1 MNITQIFNFLN
12 DLQANNSKEWFDL
25 HRNDYENIKI
35 QLKKFVAEIIEEVS
49 VLDPE
54 LDTLE
59 PKYCLFRINRDVRFS
74 ANKSPYKNNIG
85 MSITKGGKKS
95 LYSGCYFHIQPGNQ
109 SFMAG
114 GLYLPTAEILK
125 KVRAEIDYNPT
136 EIEKLLIN
144 SNFKKYFNTLAGDK
158 LIKPPKGY
166 EASHPQVE
174 LLKHKSFLGWHQ
186 ISDKELLTMDVKKY
200 FLTIFK
206 SLMPLNAFLNKAVDF
221 KE

>member
-1 MNITQIFNFLN
+1 MNLPQILNFLT

-25 HRNDYENIKI
+25 HRNEYEKIKS
-35 QLKKFVAEIIEEVS
+35 QLKEFVAEILVEAS

-54 LDTLE
+54 LNTLE
-59 PKYCLFRINRDVRFS
+59 PKDCLFRINRDVRFS
-74 ANKSPYKNNIG
+74 ANKNPYKNNIG
-85 MSITKGGKKS
+85 LSFTKGGKKS

-114 GLYLPTAEILK
+114 GLYMPDAEVLK
-125 KVRAEIDYNPT
+125 KIRAEIDYNPK
-136 EIEKLLIN
+136 EIEQII
-144 SNFKKYFNTLAGDK
+144 SNATFKKYFKTLTGDK

-166 EASHPQVE
+166 DATHPQVE

-186 ISDKELLTMDVKKY
+186 ITDKELLSMDVKKY
-200 FLTIFK
+200 FLTIFQ
-206 SLMPLNAFLNKAVDF
+206 SLMPLNSFLNKAVDY